1 MKLEN
6 SKDENASDGNDNDNG
21 DDEDDD
27 DDDENSTI
35 NDTIKE
41 EEEEKSDERKN
52 HSKSKHLQRI
62 SDDVNE
68 GKTVFLKNVPFSVKN
83 DELKRYMEQF
93 GPVCYALVCIDH
105 LTEHSKGTA
114 FVKFKVRFTSLSSRL
129 SIIHFFAIY
138 TPLSIETI
146 IDA

>member
-6 SKDENASDGNDNDNG
+6 SEDENASDGNDNDNG

>member
-6 SKDENASDGNDNDNG
+6 SEDENASDGNDNDNE

-68 GKTVFLKNVPFSVKN
+68 GKTVFLKNMPFSVKN